1 MRYPTF
7 AEGWNPQSAHHAD
20 VEKRPIEHRPHILIA
35 EEEHRDLSLLASS
48 ARTARPAIA
57 ELLADELGRAVT
69 VPFRELPPNVVCMN
83 AVVEYRHDDLDRV
96 RRMKLVYPQHADIDA
111 RRLSILTSVGAG
123 LIGLAEGMTM
133 EFSVRPGSRAR
144 LTVMKVIPPDIFGNR
159 KSASPSASPNS
170 KDL

>member
-7 AEGWNPQSAHHAD
+7 AEGWNPQPTPNLKCEERSID
-20 VEKRPIEHRPHILIA
+20 QRPHIFIA
-35 EEEHRDLSLLASS
+35 DDEHRELVQLASS
-48 ARTARPAIA
+48 ARNARPVIA
-57 ELLADELGRAVT
+57 ELLSDELERAII

-83 AVVEYRHDDLDRV
+83 AVVEYRHDDLDHV
-96 RRMKLVYPQHADIDA
+96 RRMKLVYPQDADIDA

-144 LTVMKVIPPDIFGNR
+144 ISVMKVIPPDIFR
-159 KSASPSASPNS
+159 SR
-170 KDL
+170 

>member
-7 AEGWNPQSAHHAD
+7 AEGWNPQSLDRAAL
-20 VEKRPIEHRPHILIA
+20 EKRVELRPHILIA
-35 EEEHRDLSLLASS
+35 EEEHRDLRMLASS
-48 ARTARPAIA
+48 AMTARPAIA
-57 ELLADELGRAVT
+57 ELLTDELNRAIT
-69 VPFRELPPNVVCMN
+69 VPFRDLPNNVVCMN

-96 RRMKLVYPQHADIDA
+96 RRMKLVYPEHADIDA

-144 LTVMKVIPPDIFGNR
+144 LSVMKVIPPDIFGNR
-159 KSASPSASPNS
+159 
-170 KDL
+170 

>member
-7 AEGWNPQSAHHAD
+7 AEGWDPQPKH
-20 VEKRPIEHRPHILIA
+20 RPARESCLVAHRPHILIA
-35 EEEHRDLSLLASS
+35 EQEHRDLWLLASS

-57 ELLADELGRAVT
+57 ELLSAELERAIT
-69 VPFRELPPNVVCMN
+69 MPFRQLPTNVVCMN

-96 RRMKLVYPQHADIDA
+96 RRMKLVYPEHADIDA

-123 LIGLAEGMTM
+123 LIGLTEGMTM

-144 LTVMKVIPPDIFGNR
+144 ISVMKVIPPDLFSTR
-159 KSASPSASPNS
+159 
-170 KDL
+170 